1 MLEIWPAISRLM
13 LYKNT
18 FGNLQYIKIKRA
30 LSAYDKYILML
41 ITELKLAREIHTAP
55 LYSTNIEDHY
65 AL

>member
-1 MLEIWPAISRLM
+1 M

-18 FGNLQYIKIKRA
+18 SGNLQYIKIKRA

-55 LYSTNIEDHY
+55 LYSTNIEDHCILFK
-65 AL
+65 AKFLK

>member
-1 MLEIWPAISRLM
+1 MKYGLRYISRLM

-41 ITELKLAREIHTAP
+41 ITELKLAREIHTA
-55 LYSTNIEDHY
+55 LKDHY